1 MTDHDAI
8 QYSDQ
13 MQCAKCG
20 KAWDVNDPD
29 PPECTPVREVHI
41 RKGCT
46 PGPTTYLDVDTR
58 LSWPDDA
65 GQYLNNCIACG
76 GLFQGDKH
84 RRNCRQ
90 CAPRNPVVVSSGR
103 AILDALKRDL
113 QK

>member
-20 KAWDVNDPD
+20 KAWDANDPD
-29 PPECTPVREVHI
+29 PPECTP
-41 RKGCT
+41 
-46 PGPTTYLDVDTR
+46 GPTTYM
-58 LSWPDDA
+58 
-65 GQYLNNCIACG
+65 NNCIACG

-103 AILDALKRDL
+103 AILAALKRDL